1 MCKKGKVYATVTE
14 DMDALTLGTK
24 ILIRG
29 LNSKKEPVV
38 EINFKEMLKELNLTY
53 E

>member
-1 MCKKGKVYATVTE
+1 
-14 DMDALTLGTK
+14 MDALTLGTK
-24 ILIRG
+24 VLIRG

-38 EINFKEMLKELNLTY
+38 EISYKQMLEELKLTY